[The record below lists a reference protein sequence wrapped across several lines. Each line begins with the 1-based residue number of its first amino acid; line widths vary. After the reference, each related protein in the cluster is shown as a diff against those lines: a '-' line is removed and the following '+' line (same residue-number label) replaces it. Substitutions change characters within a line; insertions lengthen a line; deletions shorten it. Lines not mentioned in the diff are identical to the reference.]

1 MSEFRL
7 VSEHLP
13 TGDQPQAIGELTT
26 GINSG
31 AKHQILL
38 GVTGSGKT
46 FAMANVIAAL
56 GRPALVIAPN
66 KTLAAQLF
74 YEFRQLFPQ
83 NAVQYFISYYDY
95 YQPEAYIANTD
106 TYIAKD
112 SAINDDIDK
121 MRHAATQSLLER
133 RDTIIV
139 ASVSCIYGLGS
150 PAAYSELVIQLKRG
164 QSLRREQLLRKLV
177 ETQYT
182 RNDTALTRGCFRVR
196 GDVVHILPS
205 HKRDEAVRV
214 EFFGDEI
221 ESLAL
226 VDSLSGN
233 TIRTIDEIGIYPRS
247 HYVTAQPQIEKIV
260 RNIMTDLGSRLQ
272 ELQAQNKLVEFQRLE
287 QRTMHDIEALENLG
301 FCPGIEN
308 YSRYLNDLPP
318 GHPPPT
324 LLDYFPEDFLTFID
338 ESHITIPQ
346 ISGMYRGD
354 RARKQSLVDYGFRLP
369 SALDNRPLNFE
380 EFLAKNGQIIHV
392 SATPGDWELKQ
403 TEGKFVEQIIRPTGL
418 IDPLI
423 EIRKATGQVDDLYG
437 ELLNVVKR
445 GSRALVTTLTKKMAE
460 DLTKFYSEMKI
471 PIRYLHSD
479 IDSLERIE
487 LLRDLRK
494 GEFMVL
500 VGINLLREGLDLP
513 EVDLV
518 AVLDADQEGFLRS
531 NRSLIQVVGRAA
543 RNANGRVIFYAD
555 RITDSMRN
563 CMTET
568 ERRRNKQIAHN
579 TAHSITPKTVQKEIP
594 DDIRKI
600 YGLAEEDGTSTNVS
614 SKSSTTKRSPTQLEK
629 EIKAKEKEMHA
640 AAGKLD
646 FEQAAKLRDEVR
658 DLRGT
663 LMAMNDDA
671 LDFAA
676 REN

>member
-1 MSEFRL
+1 MTQFKL
-7 VSEHLP
+7 VSEYQP
-13 TGDQPQAIGELTT
+13 TGDQPAAIAQLTT
-26 GINSG
+26 AIRDG
-31 AKHQILL
+31 AKHQVLL

-74 YEFRQLFPQ
+74 YEFRQLFPE

-150 PAAYSELVIQLKRG
+150 PAAYSELVLQLKTG
-164 QSLRREQLLRKLV
+164 QSMRREHLLRKLV

-182 RNDTALTRGCFRVR
+182 RNDVALTRGCFRVR

-226 VDSLSGN
+226 VDSLTGN
-233 TIRTIDEIGIYPRS
+233 TIRTINEIAIYPRS
-247 HYVTAQPQIEKIV
+247 HYVTAQPHIEKIV
-260 RNIMTDLGSRLQ
+260 RDIMTDLGTRLQ
-272 ELQAQNKLVEFQRLE
+272 ELQSQNKLVEFQRLE
-287 QRTMHDIEALENLG
+287 QRTMHDVEALEHLG

-308 YSRYLNDLPP
+308 YSRYLNDIPP

-324 LLDYFPEDFLTFID
+324 LLDYFPDDFLTFID

-346 ISGMYRGD
+346 IAGMYRGD

-380 EFLAKNGQIIHV
+380 EFTARNNQIIHV
-392 SATPGDWELKQ
+392 SATPGEWELKQ
-403 TEGKFVEQIIRPTGL
+403 TGGEFVEQIIRPTGL
-418 IDPLI
+418 LDPVI

-437 ELLNVVKR
+437 ELLGVVQRK
-445 GSRALVTTLTKKMAE
+445 SRALVTTLTKKMAE
-460 DLTKFYSEMKI
+460 DLTKFYADMKI

-494 GEFMVL
+494 GEFSVL

-531 NRSLIQVVGRAA
+531 TRSLIQVVGRAA

-555 RITDSMRN
+555 RETDSMRN
-563 CMTET
+563 CISET
-568 ERRRNKQIAHN
+568 TRRRTKQLAHN
-579 TAHSITPKTVQKEIP
+579 TSHGITPRTVHKEIP

-600 YGLAEEDGTSTNVS
+600 YGLDDQNSQTSSDKPKAQTTRRS
-614 SKSSTTKRSPTQLEK
+614 LTQIEKDIKS
-629 EIKAKEKEMHA
+629 KEKEMHA

-658 DLRGT
+658 DLRGL
-663 LMAMNDDA
+663 LMAMNDDQ
-671 LDFAA
+671 
-676 REN
+676 RELATQEN